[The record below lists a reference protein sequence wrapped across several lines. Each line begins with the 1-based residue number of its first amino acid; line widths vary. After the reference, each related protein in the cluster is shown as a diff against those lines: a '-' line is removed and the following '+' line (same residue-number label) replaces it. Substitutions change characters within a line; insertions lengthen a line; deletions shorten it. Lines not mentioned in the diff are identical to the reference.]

1 MATKAAAMVGISDDG
16 EQRGFDRAMKDSDE
30 EVAAIIGG
38 GGGSGSGSRSSCSD
52 SDTPPS
58 LSPSSSLLPISIS
71 STSVDEKRTLSTRE
85 AGYEVGNSSCA
96 PATATATTL
105 SATADR
111 AELFTQSTM
120 MSTET
125 ETPPPTTTTETTIED
140 STTQML
146 EARIVQLEQTLR
158 VLVTTLQQQQ
168 LQLHSQ
174 NQMHQQQDGQ
184 HQQLDDGNDHKPGH
198 TREGSDVSSYL
209 QFMHCMIKNTEG
221 KGV

>member
-1 MATKAAAMVGISDDG
+1 
-16 EQRGFDRAMKDSDE
+16 
-30 EVAAIIGG
+30 
-38 GGGSGSGSRSSCSD
+38 
-52 SDTPPS
+52 
-58 LSPSSSLLPISIS
+58 
-71 STSVDEKRTLSTRE
+71 
-85 AGYEVGNSSCA
+85 
-96 PATATATTL
+96 
-105 SATADR
+105 
-111 AELFTQSTM
+111 
-120 MSTET
+120 
-125 ETPPPTTTTETTIED
+125 
-140 STTQML
+140 ML